1 MAAYIVVQIRVHDPA
16 RYEGYKRDAERTLA
30 AFGGRYVVRGAPC
43 ETLEGAWLPTR
54 FVVLEFP
61 DKERARAWWASA
73 EYAPAKDIRHATAET
88 DMILVGGVEA

>member
-1 MAAYIVVQIRVHDPA
+1 MAAYVVVQIRVHDPA
-16 RYEGYKRDAERTLA
+16 GYEDYKVAAQNTLA

-61 DKERARAWWASA
+61 DKEQARAWWGSA
-73 EYAPAKDIRHATAET
+73 EYAPAKAIRHATAET
-88 DMILVGGVEA
+88 DMILVGGLDA